1 MRENFYHLE
10 PTLSELEDFESKVEL
25 LVCDM
30 RKNVIKPDFN
40 FTSYLDVLKSI
51 MDNHKQNLHNI
62 SQRVSLQNRTYKTE
76 EFEKNLEI
84 V

>member
-1 MRENFYHLE
+1 MRENYYHLE

-40 FTSYLDVLKSI
+40 LSSYLDLLKSI
-51 MDNHKQNLHNI
+51 MDNHKQNLQII

-76 EFEKNLEI
+76 EFEKKLEI